1 MAGRNSQGEMR
12 EETVGNRLSG
22 LHETGIRLLRM
33 RISIIF
39 SVLYFELEK
48 KSSYKIT
55 INRCRYK
62 KISES
67 KRNNGKKKTLS
78 WNPRKKDFSSESLCP
93 ILFFIIPCP
102 QWLADSCSRTVPST
116 RACTRTAFSGALRHC
131 VSVNMHDSHYLFIC
145 LFIRLF
151 VPEML

>member
-48 KSSYKIT
+48 ESSYKII

-78 WNPRKKDFSSESLCP
+78 WNPR
-93 ILFFIIPCP
+93 
-102 QWLADSCSRTVPST
+102 
-116 RACTRTAFSGALRHC
+116 
-131 VSVNMHDSHYLFIC
+131 
-145 LFIRLF
+145 
-151 VPEML
+151 